1 MVDNI
6 PETAPPAAPKRLV
19 RSRGQRLFLGICG
32 GLGEYFDIDPTV
44 VRLIFALG
52 ALVGGASIAVYAVLA
67 LIMPAEESVDLD
79 PRAAA
84 QETLNE
90 ASTEVRRLADATATR
105 ARSLFGRGDPPGPSA

>member
-1 MVDNI
+1 MDEFTPN
-6 PETAPPAAPKRLV
+6 TTPPAGPKRLY
-19 RSRGQRLFLGICG
+19 RSREQRMFLGVCG
-32 GLGEYFDIDPTV
+32 GVGEYFDIDPTV

-67 LIMPAEESVDLD
+67 LVMPAPESIDLE

-90 ASTEVRRLADATATR
+90 ASTEIQRFFNAVV
-105 ARSLFGRGDPPGPSA
+105 ARVQKLFGRGTSSGPGA